1 MNEQD
6 TTHPG
11 SEVASMPEH
20 GTAVRLDQGHVVG
33 DGGLPERFTNPGLPA
48 HVARMADLDE
58 AAARRA
64 EKQVSTLFGISIV
77 GTLLFIV
84 FYFAISL
91 ETTVF
96 VPGIGVTSASNLAL
110 GVTLALA
117 LLGIGFGAV
126 HWAKTLMPDEEI
138 VEERHTLRA
147 SDESR
152 DRVVDEIE
160 GGGASSQITRRPMIK
175 YTLGGALG
183 LFAVPLV
190 LQVAGSLGPMPQ
202 NSLSQTFWNGGPSG
216 PGQDPTFV
224 PLRLMRDPENT
235 PIKAEDVTI
244 GSVFHV
250 MPEGLLP
257 NPITGEGG
265 TPNLLEEKAKAAVLL
280 MRLDEDDHRVP
291 EAEGLGLP
299 RHRRLLQDLHPR
311 RLPGRPVRAAD
322 APPAL
327 PVPPVDLRR
336 DAGRQGDLRPGQ
348 APAAAAAD
356 HRRRRGLPRLGR
368 SVPGSGRPELLGAW
382 LMSTDT
388 SARPAT
394 PLRDGDTPA
403 VDAPSGAARKI
414 GGVAGWVDDRT
425 GAAKPVGYLM
435 KKVFPDHWSFM
446 LGEIAMYS
454 MIVCLLTGAFLTF
467 WFVPSA
473 GHTVYDGSFVPLRGV
488 SMSEA
493 YASTLNISF
502 DIKGGL
508 IIRQIHHW
516 AALMFIVALIGA
528 HVPRLLHRRVP
539 QAP

>member
-11 SEVASMPEH
+11 STVASMPEH

-48 HVARMADLDE
+48 HVARMADLDDD
-58 AAARRA
+58 AARRA

-77 GTLLFIV
+77 ATLLFIV

-110 GVTLALA
+110 GLTLALA

-126 HWAKTLMPDEEI
+126 HWAKTLMPDEEV

-152 DRVVDEIE
+152 DRVVDEMR
-160 GGGASSQITRRPMIK
+160 GGGSSSQITRRPMIK

-265 TPNLLEEKAKAAVLL
+265 TPNLLEEKAKAAVLV
-280 MRLDEDDHRVP
+280 MRLDEKDIESQKQKDWGYHGIVAYSKICTHVGCP
-291 EAEGLGLP
+291 VGLYEQQTHHLLCPCHQSTFDVTQDAKVIFGPAKRPLP
-299 RHRRLLQDLHPR
+299 QLQI
-311 RLPGRPVRAAD
+311 
-322 APPAL
+322 
-327 PVPPVDLRR
+327 
-336 DAGRQGDLRPGQ
+336 
-348 APAAAAAD
+348 
-356 HRRRRGLPRLGR
+356 
-368 SVPGSGRPELLGAW
+368 
-382 LMSTDT
+382 T
-388 SARPAT
+388 
-394 PLRDGDTPA
+394 
-403 VDAPSGAARKI
+403 
-414 GGVAGWVDDRT
+414 VDDE
-425 GAAKPVGYLM
+425 GYL
-435 KKVFPDHWSFM
+435 VSAAPFQEAVGPSFW
-446 LGEIAMYS
+446 ER
-454 MIVCLLTGAFLTF
+454 
-467 WFVPSA
+467 
-473 GHTVYDGSFVPLRGV
+473 D
-488 SMSEA
+488 
-493 YASTLNISF
+493 
-502 DIKGGL
+502 
-508 IIRQIHHW
+508 
-516 AALMFIVALIGA
+516 
-528 HVPRLLHRRVP
+528 
-539 QAP
+539 